1 LLTTRINGKIIKKDM
16 ASKIISPMVKVARQ
30 VCPAVITIVVT
41 KDLSRVEGYY
51 FVPMGD
57 QQMLVPKMDK
67 QEKAK
72 SAAAPVLLFRP
83 MAMF

>member
-1 LLTTRINGKIIKKDM
+1 
-16 ASKIISPMVKVARQ
+16 MVKVARQ